1 MLTLS
6 IRAPHVPHGWLIP
19 GFARIV
25 SFVEAVL
32 DVLADADRQASAAR
46 SPRRLMGRKAAFPR
60 SRHFQSCDHD
70 QRGQGCAAPCH
81 GSVHIRGNNYQAK
94 NGAE

>member
-1 MLTLS
+1 MSTLL
-6 IRAPHVPHGWLIP
+6 IRAPHVPYGWLLP

-46 SPRRLMGRKAAFPR
+46 ARYPAA
-60 SRHFQSCDHD
+60 D
-70 QRGQGCAAPCH
+70 
-81 GSVHIRGNNYQAK
+81 
-94 NGAE
+94 

>member
-1 MLTLS
+1 MSTLS
-6 IRAPHVPHGWLIP
+6 IRAPHAPYGWSLP

-46 SPRRLMGRKAAFPR
+46 AIPSPRGESGIPSERAGSIERPRPPVSRLR
-60 SRHFQSCDHD
+60 STR
-70 QRGQGCAAPCH
+70 RA
-81 GSVHIRGNNYQAK
+81 
-94 NGAE
+94 